1 MPSGRKLQGCAML
14 MSLAMRCL
22 YVFLDIFFFQPLPI
36 SKYAVVKKK
45 VVKGKMIVGMALF
58 QK

>member
-1 MPSGRKLQGCAML
+1 MCYADVTCN
-14 MSLAMRCL
+14 A
-22 YVFLDIFFFQPLPI
+22 VFVCVFWIYFFFQPLPI